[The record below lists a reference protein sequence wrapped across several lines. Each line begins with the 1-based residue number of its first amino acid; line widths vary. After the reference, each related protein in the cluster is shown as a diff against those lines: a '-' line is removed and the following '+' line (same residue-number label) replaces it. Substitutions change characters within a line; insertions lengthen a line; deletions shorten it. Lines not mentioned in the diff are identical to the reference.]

1 MSRSFDELKVLG
13 GKGVDTVTGV
23 DTLTVLNGVCRQ
35 HNFLYDMNLP
45 YVLDKTNVKKLSFTL
60 LKEFKY
66 YRHPPF

>member
-1 MSRSFDELKVLG
+1 M
-13 GKGVDTVTGV
+13 DTVTGV